1 MRIWLS
7 GPRIHG
13 GLITPG
19 INLGREDLQRLRGS
33 RTARLPSWRRYELW
47 RGLQAAATKRG
58 EAHSGGRMAGAGAGH
73 HGQAICRDG
82 TSRCAVRRA
91 KVSIQYFLSS
101 TASCAAAILLA

>member
-33 RTARLPSWRRYELW
+33 RTARLPSWRRYELR

-58 EAHSGGRMAGAGAGH
+58 EKVTREDCDYAIDKALACGAL
-73 HGQAICRDG
+73 D
-82 TSRCAVRRA
+82 
-91 KVSIQYFLSS
+91 K
-101 TASCAAAILLA
+101 AAI